1 MPDPGQEVVASPSI
15 SSDQDRDLVQ
25 LALGGHDAAFARLME
40 KYSGGLRHHILRIV
54 RSARE
59 VDDLVQETF
68 IKAFSA
74 LPSYRSSYA
83 FSTWLYRIGANHA
96 IDFLRKKRLPTTS
109 LNKPVETGDGQLQIE
124 VPDITYRPD
133 RHIVADQRRE
143 LIQRAIDALPP
154 KYHRVI
160 VLRHREDRTY
170 DEIAKELSLP
180 LGTVKAHIFR
190 ARKLLYAQLREQREA
205 I

>member
-1 MPDPGQEVVASPSI
+1 MPDSGQRVEAVPSL
-15 SSDQDRDLVQ
+15 SSDHDRDLVEM
-25 LALGGHDAAFARLME
+25 ALKGQNSAYARLME
-40 KYSGGLRHHILRIV
+40 KYSAGLRHHILRIV

-74 LPSYRSSYA
+74 LPSYRTSYA

-109 LNKPVETGDGQLQIE
+109 LNKPVDTGDGQIQIE
-124 VPDITYRPD
+124 IPDLTYRPD

-143 LIQRAIDALPP
+143 LIQCAIDALPP
-154 KYHRVI
+154 KYNRVI
-160 VLRHREDRTY
+160 VLRHGEDRTY
-170 DEIAKELSLP
+170 DEIARELSLP

-190 ARKLLYAQLREQREA
+190 ARKLLYAHLREHKEA
-205 I
+205 M